1 MTGSAKQSSRAN
13 SELPDCLV
21 APLLAM
27 ADSYLGGNREGC
39 AVQILGLAT
48 LALTVA
54 TIDVPS
60 ALLISLVLAIFGFGQ
75 GLVMAPL
82 SSAVLATVKPHAAGS
97 GSGMY
102 GTTVQIANA
111 AGVAVI
117 GAMYFAV
124 ESAGSAQRAIFA
136 ALLIFA
142 ISIMTSVAFLSR
154 MRRAMREH

>member
-1 MTGSAKQSSRAN
+1 MTGSAKQSSLAN
-13 SELPDCLV
+13 SELPDCLI
-21 APLLAM
+21 ALLLAM
-27 ADSYLGGNREGC
+27 TDSYLGGNREGC
-39 AVQILGLAT
+39 AVQIM
-48 LALTVA
+48 V
-54 TIDVPS
+54 
-60 ALLISLVLAIFGFGQ
+60 GQ